1 MKMNKDN
8 KHITELFKRYFLG
21 EITDNEAGELTNW
34 LRESPDNMTRFDKA
48 KEEWQG
54 EKTNLLAQSNW
65 LQLKN
70 KVNRLNQLDI
80 NIGSK
85 SVHQVKWL
93 KIALV
98 AAVIVTLGIGSLLM
112 LLLQDTSNRYDNLV
126 FETPRGN
133 RSKVVLGDS
142 TIIWLNADTRIE
154 VLALN
159 KDERIVSLQG
169 QAHFEVTRNIHSP
182 FVVHTNDYDITVLGT
197 VFDVMAYDDMNRTVT
212 TLFEGKV
219 KVSNDVSDI
228 VLNPGQQVVW
238 EKDKLEVSETENTES
253 TKAWVR
259 NDFNF
264 DNIALGE
271 LLKQLERWYDVD
283 FEYNKEELSEFRFT
297 GVFKNEETVW
307 QVLNAIKLYIPIKY
321 EKTGL
326 RKIKITRIK

>member
-1 MKMNKDN
+1 MKMNKN
-8 KHITELFKRYFLG
+8 NRYITELFKRYFLG

-34 LRESPDNMTRFDKA
+34 LHESPDNMARFDRA

-112 LLLQDTSNRYDNLV
+112 MLLQDTRTRYDNLV
-126 FETPRGN
+126 FETPRGH

-159 KDERIVSLQG
+159 NDERIVSLQG
-169 QAHFEVTRNIHSP
+169 QAHFEVTRNTHSP
-182 FVVHTNDYDITVLGT
+182 FVVRTNDYDITVLGT
-197 VFDVMAYDDMNRTVT
+197 VFDVMAYDDMDRTVT

-219 KVSNDVSDI
+219 KVSNDISDI
-228 VLNPGQQVVW
+228 ILNPGQQVVW
-238 EKDKLEVSETENTES
+238 EKEKLTVSETKNTES

-264 DNIALGE
+264 DNIPLDE

-283 FEYNKEELSEFRFT
+283 VYFTNPSSRSEYFNGHLPRFENIDVILNMIEEVSEVRIEL
-297 GVFKNEETVW
+297 KD
-307 QVLNAIKLYIPIKY
+307 NALIIK
-321 EKTGL
+321 
-326 RKIKITRIK
+326 